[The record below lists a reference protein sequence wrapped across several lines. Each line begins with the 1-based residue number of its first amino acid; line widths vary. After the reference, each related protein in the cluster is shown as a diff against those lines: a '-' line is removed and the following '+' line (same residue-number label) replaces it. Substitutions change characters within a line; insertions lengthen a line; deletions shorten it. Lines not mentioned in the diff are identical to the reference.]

1 MNFNEL
7 YFFKTIQ
14 CMKRDRH
21 DFDTCYF
28 AHHSNKDLRRINI
41 DFSGFIKKP
50 EIFNNSELNR
60 PLEKNLL
67 KFYRN
72 DVGFENE
79 ILNDLMFPGISP
91 CKNMFENRYHITN
104 YKSKVC
110 FFENNKLKCMY
121 GDLCADYHISPELE
135 KIDIEISNFRRFF
148 EKLQIN
154 NSENFLTNYDVLEL
168 YNKLYKSENRFLF
181 TKNYLINIEEKLN
194 FSLNKN
200 EENLKLNL
208 RQKNMIKENPSEKN
222 PATLIEKKSL
232 YKLSQRSNQ
241 NILSSTNSLKIH
253 NLIKSNIFKELKNI
267 PVLCKGDLFCT
278 IINTD
283 SQVVYLSNASPKKED
298 LNKLL
303 IALMNSHNGVIIY
316 GADINTN
323 KLTGIK
329 MDRKS
334 RDIFRQHFNTEYKDY
349 LVEYERC
356 IKYKFYDLDESN
368 NKKDESFVLNHGYSR
383 GGFTINDPLSQ
394 NDNFCVIVIK
404 VKKIKNHKLI
414 FDPYNKAYAIKD
426 KYLQKFY
433 KNQDERI
440 KLTDLKCLNM
450 KEYIEITKERLIEY
464 YKEKN

>member
-1 MNFNEL
+1 
-7 YFFKTIQ
+7 
-14 CMKRDRH
+14 
-21 DFDTCYF
+21 
-28 AHHSNKDLRRINI
+28 
-41 DFSGFIKKP
+41 
-50 EIFNNSELNR
+50 
-60 PLEKNLL
+60 
-67 KFYRN
+67 
-72 DVGFENE
+72 
-79 ILNDLMFPGISP
+79 
-91 CKNMFENRYHITN
+91 
-104 YKSKVC
+104 
-110 FFENNKLKCMY
+110 
-121 GDLCADYHISPELE
+121 
-135 KIDIEISNFRRFF
+135 
-148 EKLQIN
+148 
-154 NSENFLTNYDVLEL
+154 
-168 YNKLYKSENRFLF
+168 
-181 TKNYLINIEEKLN
+181 
-194 FSLNKN
+194 
-200 EENLKLNL
+200 
-208 RQKNMIKENPSEKN
+208 MIRENPSEKN
-222 PATLIEKKSL
+222 PAALIEKKSL

-368 NKKDESFVLNHGYSR
+368 NKKDESFVLNHGFSR

-414 FDPYNKAYAIKD
+414 FDPYNKAYAIK
-426 KYLQKFY
+426 
-433 KNQDERI
+433 I
-440 KLTDLKCLNM
+440 
-450 KEYIEITKERLIEY
+450 I
-464 YKEKN
+464 

>member
-1 MNFNEL
+1 MNLNEL

-14 CMKRDRH
+14 CMKKERH

-28 AHHSNKDLRRINI
+28 AHHANKDLRRINI

-50 EIFNNSELNR
+50 EIFNSSELNR
-60 PLEKNLL
+60 PLEKTLL
-67 KFYRN
+67 KYYRN
-72 DVGFENE
+72 EVGFENE
-79 ILNDLMFPGISP
+79 ILNDLMFPGVSP
-91 CKNMFENRYHITN
+91 CKNLYEIKYHIKN
-104 YKSKVC
+104 YKTKVC
-110 FFENNKLKCMY
+110 FFESNKLKCMY
-121 GDLCADYHISPELE
+121 GDLCPDYHTSLE
-135 KIDIEISNFRRFF
+135 IEKVDLEILNFRKIF
-148 EKLQIN
+148 EKLSSS
-154 NSENFLTNYDVLEL
+154 NSEYLTNYEVLDI
-168 YNKLYKSENRFLF
+168 YNKLYKAENRFLF
-181 TKNYLINIEEKLN
+181 TKNYLMNIEEKLN
-194 FSLNKN
+194 FSISKN
-200 EENLKLNL
+200 EENLNL
-208 RQKNMIKENPSEKN
+208 RQKNLNKENQTEQHAP
-222 PATLIEKKSL
+222 TIIEKTPV
-232 YKLSQRSNQ
+232 YKLSQRSNP
-241 NILSSTNSLKIH
+241 NILSSTNSIKIH

-283 SQVVYLSNASPKKED
+283 NQVVYLSNASPKKED

-303 IALMNSHNGVIIY
+303 IAFMNSHNGVIIY

-323 KLTGIK
+323 KLSGIR

-334 RDIFRQHFNTEYKDY
+334 RDIFRQNFNTEYKDY

-368 NKKDESFVLNHGYSR
+368 TKKDESFVLNNPFSR
-383 GGFTINDPLSQ
+383 NGFTINDPLSQ
-394 NDNFCVIVIK
+394 NENFCVIVIK

-414 FDPYNKAYAIKD
+414 FDPYNKTYNIKD
-426 KYLQKFY
+426 KYLQKFC

-440 KLTDLKCLNM
+440 KLTDIKCLNM